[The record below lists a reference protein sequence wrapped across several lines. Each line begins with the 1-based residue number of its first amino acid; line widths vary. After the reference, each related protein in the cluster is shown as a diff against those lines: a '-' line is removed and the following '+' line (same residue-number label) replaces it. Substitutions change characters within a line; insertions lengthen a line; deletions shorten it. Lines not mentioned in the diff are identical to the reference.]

1 MSKRHLH
8 LARHKCRQSGGT
20 WKIPEKH
27 GCDRSTRDAAARP
40 ETGVCAP
47 AGVAGGVRRVAL
59 PLLHR
64 VPPVPTT
71 SPPAAPGPPLD
82 PSSPRCSQRL
92 PLEERGT
99 APSRPG
105 PRSSRPRRGAHRTPF
120 THLYDSP
127 PRRAHRRV
135 FWPVFCV
142 VSHIQLRLSAACI
155 SSLSTPRSD
164 TSGVL
169 SRSPWRDL
177 LRHALATP
185 VWRARPGR
193 ASALGCP

>member
-1 MSKRHLH
+1 M
-8 LARHKCRQSGGT
+8 
-20 WKIPEKH
+20 
-27 GCDRSTRDAAARP
+27 
-40 ETGVCAP
+40 CAP

-71 SPPAAPGPPLD
+71 SPPAAPGPLLD
-82 PSSPRCSQRL
+82 PSSPGRSQRL

-127 PRRAHRRV
+127 PRLAHRRV
-135 FWPVFCV
+135 SGQFSVWFHTFSSGSLLLVSVPSPHLARTRQVSSPGPLGAISCVMLWPLQSGGPGPAEPPRWAAREAATLGQSVGDMKWPVHLGSSFC
-142 VSHIQLRLSAACI
+142 
-155 SSLSTPRSD
+155 SL
-164 TSGVL
+164 VL
-169 SRSPWRDL
+169 APE
-177 LRHALATP
+177 P
-185 VWRARPGR
+185 
-193 ASALGCP
+193 